1 MKKVLASFAMLFLV
15 GCAAHTS
22 PQQTLVD
29 DRYLVYRETYKAYQ
43 EAEEDY
49 LNLLFNLEQMPEE
62 EELWIM
68 KRDKMLELVQLRE
81 LMLNARTELDNAM
94 QDWERHLTEI
104 QSEMKQVKPK
114 FNPNFTGE
122 AGRRTSP
129 GQLLPGEVP
138 NKKKVNTSDF

>member
-1 MKKVLASFAMLFLV
+1 MKKILASFAMLLLV

-29 DRYLVYRETYKAYQ
+29 DRYLVYKETYKAYQ

-62 EELWIM
+62 EELWVM

-81 LMLNARTELDNAM
+81 LMLNARSELDNAM
-94 QDWERHLTEI
+94 QDWERSLTDLQAE
-104 QSEMKQVKPK
+104 QKKAQLNAYK
-114 FNPNFTGE
+114 PNFTGRD
-122 AGRRTSP
+122 GQRTSP
-129 GQLLPGEVP
+129 GQLLPGEIP
-138 NKKKVNTSDF
+138 NKKTNNGY

>member
-1 MKKVLASFAMLFLV
+1 MKKILPSLAMLFLV

-29 DRYLVYRETYKAYQ
+29 DRYLVYKETYKAYR
-43 EAEEDY
+43 EAEEEY
-49 LNLLFNLEQMPEE
+49 LNLLYNLEQMPEE

-94 QDWERHLTEI
+94 QDWERHMIEM
-104 QSEMKQVKPK
+104 QAEMKQPK
-114 FNPNFTGE
+114 IKYSPNFVGE
-122 AGRRTSP
+122 AGQRTSP

-138 NKKKVNTSDF
+138 NKKKSNNF

>member
-1 MKKVLASFAMLFLV
+1 MKKVLASLALLFLV

-29 DRYLVYRETYKAYQ
+29 DRYLVYKDTYKAYK
-43 EAEEDY
+43 EAEEEY
-49 LNLLFNLEQMPEE
+49 LNLLFNLERMPEE

-81 LMLNARTELDNAM
+81 LMLTARTELDNAM
-94 QDWERHLTEI
+94 QDWERHLTDV
-104 QSEMKQVKPK
+104 QAEMKKSPMK
-114 FNPNFTGE
+114 TYNPNFTGVD
-122 AGRRTSP
+122 GKRTSP

-138 NKKKVNTSDF
+138 NRKK